1 MDNLNPERTLTR
13 KEYDKLYYQKR
24 KLQKQTDLKT
34 FFMKNPSQTYTM
46 TRRYNV
52 EKRIK
57 QNEEKANAF
66 REFLK
71 SNENVYVNT
80 DKA

>member
-1 MDNLNPERTLTR
+1 MDNFNPDIINSR

-52 EKRIK
+52 EKRLR

-66 REFLK
+66 RELLK
-71 SNENVYVNT
+71 SNQNVYVNT